1 MIDLDKLQRDWTDG
15 KAVNPRNVR
24 LLIDEVKRLR
34 AQWIPVSER
43 LPEHNEWVI
52 AYNPR
57 VNGGRPI
64 PATYYAK
71 YEQWDDD
78 SYNMWLSYPP
88 THWQEMPPAPGEE
101 QP

>member
-1 MIDLDKLQRDWTDG
+1 MIDIEKLEKDFTDG

-24 LLIDEVKRLR
+24 LLIEEVNRLR

-64 PATYYAK
+64 PATYYAE
-71 YEQWDDD
+71 YEQW
-78 SYNMWLSYPP
+78 NWLSYPP
-88 THWQEMPPAPGEE
+88 THWQEMPLPPVLAGDEK
-101 QP
+101 